1 MNMHRAHAVYRQQAT
16 DEQSLLAQYG
26 PLIEKLARRIAARV
40 GNPNLADD
48 LWSAGALGLLDAAQ
62 RFDPSLAIRF
72 ETFVQHRIRG
82 AMVDELRRLDHLPR
96 RLRAETSRAARVRE
110 TMGKELG
117 RPAEDHEVAERLG
130 IDVATLGATE
140 ALALPA
146 APLLPETLRTLL
158 AASPE
163 DQALRHET
171 SQRLSKAVAKLP
183 DRLQILLSLHYVE
196 DLTYREI
203 AEVLRVS
210 QPRVSQL
217 HSEAVGKLRE
227 SLAEEGLQ

>member
-1 MNMHRAHAVYRQQAT
+1 MHRAHAIYRQQAT
-16 DEQSLLAQYG
+16 DEQTLLVQYG
-26 PLIEKLARRIAARV
+26 PLIDKLARRISSRI
-40 GNPNLADD
+40 GNQNLTDD

-62 RFDPSLAIRF
+62 RFDTSLGIRF

-110 TMGKELG
+110 TLGKELG
-117 RPAEDHEVAERLG
+117 RPAEDHEVAAKLG
-130 IDVATLGATE
+130 IDVTTLGATE
-140 ALALPA
+140 ALSLAP
-146 APLLPETLRTLL
+146 APLLPETLRSLL

-163 DQALRHET
+163 DEALRAEAK
-171 SQRLSKAVAKLP
+171 QQLAKAIAALP
-183 DRLQILLSLHYVE
+183 DRLQTLLSLHYVE

-203 AEVLRVS
+203 AEVLHVS

-217 HSEAVGKLRE
+217 HSEAVGKLR
-227 SLAEEGLQ
+227 SALQENVQ

>member
-1 MNMHRAHAVYRQQAT
+1 MHRAHALYRQQAT
-16 DEQSLLAQYG
+16 DEQTLLAQYG
-26 PLIEKLARRIAARV
+26 SLIEKLARRISARV

-62 RFDPSLAIRF
+62 RFDPTLAIRF

-96 RLRAETSRAARVRE
+96 RLRAETSRAAKTRE
-110 TMGKELG
+110 TLGKELG
-117 RPAEDHEVAERLG
+117 RPADDDEVAERLG
-130 IDVATLGATE
+130 IDLAELGATD
-140 ALALPA
+140 ALALPPG
-146 APLLPETLRTLL
+146 PLLPETLRSLL

-163 DQALRHET
+163 DQALRREAKQQLT
-171 SQRLSKAVAKLP
+171 KAIAELP
-183 DRLQILLSLHYVE
+183 ERLQILLSLHYVE

-217 HSEAVGKLRE
+217 HSEAVGKLRL
-227 SLAEEGLQ
+227 SLGEGGLQ

>member
-1 MNMHRAHAVYRQQAT
+1 MHRAHALYRQQAT
-16 DEQSLLAQYG
+16 DEQTLLAQYG
-26 PLIEKLARRIAARV
+26 SLIEKLARRISARV

-96 RLRAETSRAARVRE
+96 RLRAETSRAAKTRE
-110 TMGKELG
+110 TLGKELG
-117 RPAEDHEVAERLG
+117 RPADDHEVAERLG
-130 IDVATLGATE
+130 IDLAELGATD
-140 ALALPA
+140 ALALPPG
-146 APLLPETLRTLL
+146 PLLPETLRSLL

-163 DQALRHET
+163 DQALRIEAKQQLT
-171 SQRLSKAVAKLP
+171 KAIAELP
-183 DRLQILLSLHYVE
+183 ERLQILLSLHYVE

-217 HSEAVGKLRE
+217 HSEAVGKLRQ
-227 SLAEEGLQ
+227 SLGEGGLQ